1 MSVVPVG
8 LVQMTCSASKEENL
22 TKAIS
27 KIREAAAKGAKIICH
42 TAATGHDQNIKIFF
56 GKIR

>member
-27 KIREAAAKGAKIICH
+27 KIREAAAKGAKIMLARI
-42 TAATGHDQNIKIFF
+42 IYFPLF
-56 GKIR
+56 L